1 MEEPVCSSLS
11 HAGKCLQHASNLNS
25 IKPIRQCPVL
35 LHSMT
40 WGTTIAKEQHFLA
53 VCPSVGGRKA
63 TNIKSFGLPSGG
75 FSEGLVGQNADL
87 PTNLALYRHQVLILI
102 AVSSSELNR
111 LADATLS
118 GYVQAAIQFCSCWT
132 ASSSVNCYL
141 EILWLEKENLYCW
154 AFVRQLFLWF
164 IQSALLSSVDE
175 QALYWDRETARTTHF
190 ICVLL
195 ISLPIS
201 TGCIYINNSKN

>member
-25 IKPIRQCPVL
+25 IKPIRQCSVL

-40 WGTTIAKEQHFLA
+40 WGTAIAKEQHFLA

-63 TNIKSFGLPSGG
+63 INIKSFGLPSGG

-102 AVSSSELNR
+102 AVSSSELSSGQKQVGWYDIVR
-111 LADATLS
+111 LRAGCHSVLS
-118 GYVQAAIQFCSCWT
+118 CRT
-132 ASSSVNCYL
+132 ASSSVNCFL
-141 EILWLEKENLYCW
+141 EILWLEKENLCYW
-154 AFVRQLFLWF
+154 AFVRQLFLLF
-164 IQSALLSSVDE
+164 IQAAWAVLMNKHLTGTGDQLEQPILYVCSLFHFLSLL
-175 QALYWDRETARTTHF
+175 
-190 ICVLL
+190 
-195 ISLPIS
+195 
-201 TGCIYINNSKN
+201 GIYT